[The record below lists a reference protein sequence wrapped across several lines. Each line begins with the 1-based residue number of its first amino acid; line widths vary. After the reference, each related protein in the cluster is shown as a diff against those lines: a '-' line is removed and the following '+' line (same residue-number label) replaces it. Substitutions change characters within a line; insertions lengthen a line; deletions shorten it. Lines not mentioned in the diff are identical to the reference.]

1 MSKKFQQD
9 APPLVPAYLVTFSDM
24 VTLLLTFFVLLLSLA
39 DKQSPEILGE
49 GRKAFADHISTF
61 GLGVLTGKKVSAELG
76 HVKNKYGISKPDED
90 AAIRT
95 IDAKKE
101 ERKRMFQK
109 VAKSMKTL
117 PSKIVARN
125 TTFTTA
131 SITFKPGQKTLDADA
146 KKFLTQF
153 ATNLQQNSNG
163 GNLKLYVLGMANQ
176 ESDSKDQWIL
186 SALRADA
193 VANFLSETI
202 PSTLQWPVYSWGAG
216 PGGVWLTNSGPITE
230 QSQIMIAVLRTE

>member
-1 MSKKFQQD
+1 M
-9 APPLVPAYLVTFSDM
+9 PAYIVTFSDM
-24 VTLLLTFFVLLLSLA
+24 VTLLLTFFVLLLSMA
-39 DKQSPEILGE
+39 DKQSPEVFGE
-49 GRKAFADHISTF
+49 GKKAFVEHINSF
-61 GLGVLTGKKVSAELG
+61 GLGMLLGKKVSPEFEQER
-76 HVKNKYGISKPDED
+76 KKYGVRKPDED
-90 AAIRT
+90 PTVRT

-109 VAKSMKTL
+109 IAKSMKTL
-117 PSKIVARN
+117 PSQIVARN

-131 SITFKPGQKTLDADA
+131 TITFKPGQKTLNDDA
-146 KKFLTQF
+146 KKYLTQF
-153 ATNLQQNSNG
+153 AANLQQNASG

-176 ESDSKDQWIL
+176 ERDGKDQWIL